1 MSVLP
6 SASPFIA
13 IKGDEKNAGCPMGLF
28 PVAIISNQFCK
39 MCGTCVNNCQYK
51 SVHLDLRWP
60 GAEIWENKE
69 PNTVTSVS
77 ILALLGAV
85 YPLILHHNHKI
96 PGNPWFLFT
105 LWFVLSA
112 AFSLALF
119 TGASFVKGRKSFKD
133 ILNSYGFVYLPLTF
147 AGHIAFQVPF
157 MEEGLRW
164 IAGSITGGGSHA
176 SIPLLVQRILV
187 GIGSIWSLWT
197 LTKLFK
203 REDWLVTVVQGMLLL
218 IFGAFLFAAF
228 GV

>member
-1 MSVLP
+1 CY
-6 SASPFIA
+6 
-13 IKGDEKNAGCPMGLF
+13 KGDGKNAGCPMGLF
-28 PVAIISNQFCK
+28 PVSITSNQFCK
-39 MCGTCVNNCQYK
+39 MCGTCVRNCQYK
-51 SVHLDLRWP
+51 SIHLDLRWP

-69 PNTVTSVS
+69 PNIVTSVA

-96 PGNPWFLFT
+96 PGDSWFLFT
-105 LWFVLSA
+105 LWFVSSV

-119 TGASFVKGRKSFKD
+119 IGASFAKGRKSFRN
-133 ILNSYGFVYLPLTF
+133 IVSSYGFTYLPLAF

-164 IAGSITGGGSHA
+164 IAGSTMGGGSHE
-176 SIPLLVQRILV
+176 SIPLLVQRFLIGV
-187 GIGSIWSLWT
+187 GSLWSLRI

-203 REDWLVTVVQGMLLL
+203 REDWLITVAHGMLILFFAVLL
-218 IFGAFLFAAF
+218 LLAL